1 LLGKNVSDLL
11 FNKIYDSG
19 CEVTIILDGDAW
31 DNTEKLYHKM
41 NCGKLLGKIN
51 VVKLP
56 KDKDIADLQG
66 NINDYKEFKLD

>member
-1 LLGKNVSDLL
+1 LLGKHLPESL
-11 FNKIYDSG
+11 FNKIYDLG

-31 DNTEKLYHKM
+31 DNTENLYHKM
-41 NCGKLLGKIN
+41 NCGKLFGKIN

-66 NINDYKEFKLD
+66 NLTEYKEFKLD